1 MQSHQGSL
9 NALSVHLHKQRDLLL
24 ANWLQAMNRDPELI
38 THSSLSRA
46 ALEDS
51 IPAIL
56 DNLERR
62 LRAEHALA
70 AQRVELEQRE
80 SAAQHG
86 LHRWQQGYDI
96 REIMREWGHLQKVLL
111 KAMEDYA
118 DAHPELERKVM
129 RSAREAL
136 TTVCLDGMSESIA
149 RYVRLKQTDAARR
162 VRDLTDSLDSLQL
175 LENERATLLRQTAHD
190 LRGSVGVIAAASAV
204 LAKPGVEA
212 PERTRFY
219 GMLQRRLQSIGALL
233 TDLVEFGRLEAGQDP
248 LRIEV
253 FDVAARLKE
262 QCDML
267 RPLAQERNLFLECE
281 GPGNLLVE
289 GDPLKVQRIVQ
300 NLALNAL
307 RVTER
312 GGLRV
317 RWGTDTRE
325 GAQHWILSIE
335 DTGPG
340 FDRRSA
346 GSFAEDLKEATRD
359 VHDLRGDD
367 RDGTELHANQPQP
380 ESGGSTPPQSASK
393 TPPQGEGIGL
403 SIVKRLCEVLRACL
417 ELDSIAGKGSV
428 FRIAFPL
435 RYPRSAKHARS
446 D

>member
-1 MQSHQGSL
+1 MEPGYTCMQSHQGSL
-9 NALSVHLHKQRDLLL
+9 AALSAHLHGQRGLLL
-24 ANWLQAMNRDPELI
+24 SNWQQAMNRDPELI
-38 THSSLSRA
+38 THSTLSRA

-80 SAAQHG
+80 SGAQHG

-118 DAHPELERKVM
+118 DAHPELERKAM

-149 RYVRLKQTDAARR
+149 RYVRLQQTDAGRR
-162 VRDLTDSLDSLQL
+162 VRDLTESLDSLQA
-175 LENERATLLRQTAHD
+175 LENERATLLRETAHD

-204 LAKPGVEA
+204 LTKPGVEA
-212 PERTRFY
+212 PERARFY
-219 GMLQRRLQSIGALL
+219 HVLQRRLQSIGALL
-233 TDLVEFGRLEAGQDP
+233 TDLVDLGRLEAGQDP

-253 FDVAARLKE
+253 FDVAARLKD

-267 RPLAQERNLFLECE
+267 RSLAEEENLFLKCE
-281 GPGNLLVE
+281 GPSNLLVE

-307 RVTER
+307 RVTKR
-312 GGLRV
+312 GGVRV
-317 RWGTDTRE
+317 RWGTDTRQ
-325 GAQHWILSIE
+325 GAQHWSLSIE

-346 GSFAEDLKEATRD
+346 GSFTEELKEATRD
-359 VHDLRGDD
+359 AHALQGDN
-367 RDGTELHANQPQP
+367 RD
-380 ESGGSTPPQSASK
+380 
-393 TPPQGEGIGL
+393 QGEGIGL
-403 SIVKRLCEVLRACL
+403 SIVKRLCEILGATL
-417 ELDSIAGKGSV
+417 ELDSLPGQGSI

-435 RYPRSAKHARS
+435 HYPRLPKHAHS

>member
-1 MQSHQGSL
+1 MRL
-9 NALSVHLHKQRDLLL
+9 
-24 ANWLQAMNRDPELI
+24 DPELI
-38 THSSLSRA
+38 TCSSLSRS

-51 IPAIL
+51 VPAIL

-62 LRAEHALA
+62 LRAEHALD
-70 AQRVELEQRE
+70 AQRIELEQRE

-111 KAMEDYA
+111 NEMEDYA
-118 DAHPELERKVM
+118 DAHPELRRQVM

-136 TTVCLDGMSESIA
+136 TTVCVDGMSESIA
-149 RYVRLKQTDAARR
+149 RYARLQQTDAVQR
-162 VRDLTDSLDSLQL
+162 VRDLTESLDSLQG

-204 LAKPGVEA
+204 LARPGVEES
-212 PERTRFY
+212 ERARFY
-219 GMLQRRLQSIGALL
+219 SMLQRRLQSVGTLL
-233 TDLVEFGRLEAGQDP
+233 TDLVELARLEAGQDP
-248 LRIEV
+248 LRIEA

-262 QCDML
+262 QCAML
-267 RPLAQERNLFLECE
+267 RPLAEERNLSLECD
-281 GPGNLLVE
+281 GPDNLLVE

-307 RVTER
+307 RVTNR
-312 GGLRV
+312 GGIRV

-325 GAQHWILSIE
+325 GAQHWTLSIE

-340 FDRRSA
+340 FNPRAA
-346 GSFAEDLKEATRD
+346 GSFAEELKEATGD
-359 VHDLRGDD
+359 AHAMQGNDRG
-367 RDGTELHANQPQP
+367 GAKLHANKPPP
-380 ESGGSTPPQSASK
+380 ERAGSADTPSAAK

-403 SIVKRLCEVLRACL
+403 SIVKRLCEVLGASL
-417 ELDSIAGKGSV
+417 DLDSVAGQGST

-435 RYPRSAKHARS
+435 HYPRPPKHARPG
-446 D
+446 